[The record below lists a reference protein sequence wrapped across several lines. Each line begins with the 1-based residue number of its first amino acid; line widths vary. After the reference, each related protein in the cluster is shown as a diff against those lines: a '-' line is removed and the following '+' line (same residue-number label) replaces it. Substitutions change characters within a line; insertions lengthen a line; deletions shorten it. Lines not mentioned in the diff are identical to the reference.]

1 MNNLIKEI
9 KTRAKSQKVKV
20 YFDMDGTLAE
30 YDAEDKEKILSNQ
43 AGVYLTKRPLKSI
56 IYVANKLAKID
67 NIEICIASNCHF
79 KEQKEEKLLWLEK
92 YTPFIKKENIN
103 IIVFNDMI
111 FSKEE
116 KDFLKANL
124 IISNLK
130 QNEFSYLIED
140 DHKIIRATNKFSNI
154 KACHMSM
161 FVN

>member
-9 KTRAKSQKVKV
+9 KTKAKSQKVKV

-130 QNEFSYLIED
+130 QNEFAYLIED

>member
-43 AGVYLTKRPLKSI
+43 AGVYLTKHPLKSI
-56 IYVANKLAKID
+56 INVADKLAKID

-124 IISNLK
+124 IISKLK
-130 QNEFSYLIED
+130 QNEFAYLIED

>member
-43 AGVYLTKRPLKSI
+43 AGLYLTKRPLKSI
-56 IYVANKLAKID
+56 INVADKLAKID
-67 NIEICIASNCHF
+67 NIVICIVSNCHF

-130 QNEFSYLIED
+130 QNEFAYLIED

>member
-9 KTRAKSQKVKV
+9 KTKAKSQKVKV

-56 IYVANKLAKID
+56 IYVADKLAKID

-130 QNEFSYLIED
+130 QNEFAYLIED

>member
-56 IYVANKLAKID
+56 INVADKLAKID

-130 QNEFSYLIED
+130 QNEFAYLIED

-161 FVN
+161 FMN

>member
-9 KTRAKSQKVKV
+9 KTKAKSQKVKV

-56 IYVANKLAKID
+56 INVANKLAKID

-124 IISNLK
+124 IILNLK
-130 QNEFSYLIED
+130 QNEFAYLIED

>member
-1 MNNLIKEI
+1 MNSLIKEI
-9 KTRAKSQKVKV
+9 KTKAKSQKVKV

-56 IYVANKLAKID
+56 INVADKLAKID

>member
-1 MNNLIKEI
+1 MNSLIKEI
-9 KTRAKSQKVKV
+9 KTKAKSQKVKV

-56 IYVANKLAKID
+56 INVADKLAKID

-92 YTPFIKKENIN
+92 HTPFIKKENIN
-103 IIVFNDMI
+103 IIVFDDMI

-116 KDFLKANL
+116 KDFFKANL
-124 IISNLK
+124 IMSKLK

>member
-43 AGVYLTKRPLKSI
+43 AGLYLTKRPLKSI
-56 IYVANKLAKID
+56 INVADKLAKID

-130 QNEFSYLIED
+130 QNEFAYLIED

>member
-1 MNNLIKEI
+1 MNSLIKEI
-9 KTRAKSQKVKV
+9 KTKAKSQKVKV

-56 IYVANKLAKID
+56 INVADKFARID

-92 YTPFIKKENIN
+92 HTPFIKKENIN
-103 IIVFNDMI
+103 IIVFDDMI

>member
-1 MNNLIKEI
+1 MNSLIKEI
-9 KTRAKSQKVKV
+9 KTRAKSQKIKV

-56 IYVANKLAKID
+56 INVADKLAKID

-92 YTPFIKKENIN
+92 YTPFIRKENIN
-103 IIVFNDMI
+103 IIVFNNII

-130 QNEFSYLIED
+130 QNEFAYLIED

>member
-1 MNNLIKEI
+1 MNSLIKEI
-9 KTRAKSQKVKV
+9 KTKAKSQKVKV

-56 IYVANKLAKID
+56 INVADKLAKID

-130 QNEFSYLIED
+130 QNEFAYLIED

-161 FVN
+161 FMN

>member
-1 MNNLIKEI
+1 MKNSDKYVEFLIQI
-9 KTRAKSQKVKV
+9 K
-20 YFDMDGTLAE
+20 
-30 YDAEDKEKILSNQ
+30 
-43 AGVYLTKRPLKSI
+43 
-56 IYVANKLAKID
+56 
-67 NIEICIASNCHF
+67 H
-79 KEQKEEKLLWLEK
+79 
-92 YTPFIKKENIN
+92 N
-103 IIVFNDMI
+103 IIVFDNMI

-130 QNEFSYLIED
+130 QNEFAYLIED

>member
-9 KTRAKSQKVKV
+9 KTKAKSQKVKV

-56 IYVANKLAKID
+56 INVADKLAKID

-130 QNEFSYLIED
+130 QNEFAYLIED

>member
-56 IYVANKLAKID
+56 INVADKLAKID

-79 KEQKEEKLLWLEK
+79 KEQKEEKILWLEK

-124 IISNLK
+124 TTTKL
-130 QNEFSYLIED
+130 
-140 DHKIIRATNKFSNI
+140 
-154 KACHMSM
+154 
-161 FVN
+161 

>member
-43 AGVYLTKRPLKSI
+43 AGLYLTKRPLKSI
-56 IYVANKLAKID
+56 INVADKLAKID
-67 NIEICIASNCHF
+67 NIEICIVSNCHF

-130 QNEFSYLIED
+130 QNEFAYLIED

>member
-56 IYVANKLAKID
+56 INVADKLAKID

-130 QNEFSYLIED
+130 QNEFAYLIED

>member
-56 IYVANKLAKID
+56 INVADKLAKID

-92 YTPFIKKENIN
+92 YAPFIKKENIN

-124 IISNLK
+124 IMSKLK
-130 QNEFSYLIED
+130 QNEFAYLIED

>member
-1 MNNLIKEI
+1 MNSLIKEI
-9 KTRAKSQKVKV
+9 KTKAKSQKVKV

-124 IISNLK
+124 IILNLK
-130 QNEFSYLIED
+130 QNEFAYLIED

>member
-9 KTRAKSQKVKV
+9 KTKAKSQKVKV

-56 IYVANKLAKID
+56 INVANKLAKID

-130 QNEFSYLIED
+130 QNEFAYLIED

>member
-9 KTRAKSQKVKV
+9 KTKAKSQKVKV

-43 AGVYLTKRPLKSI
+43 AGLYLTKRPLKSI
-56 IYVANKLAKID
+56 INVANKLAKID

-130 QNEFSYLIED
+130 QNEFAYLIED

>member
-1 MNNLIKEI
+1 MNSLIKEI

-56 IYVANKLAKID
+56 INVADKLAKID
-67 NIEICIASNCHF
+67 NIEICIANNCHF

-103 IIVFNDMI
+103 IIVFDDMI

-124 IISNLK
+124 IISKLK
-130 QNEFSYLIED
+130 QNEFAYLIED

-154 KACHMSM
+154 KARHMSM

>member
-30 YDAEDKEKILSNQ
+30 YDVEDKEKILSNQ
-43 AGVYLTKRPLKSI
+43 AGLYLTKRPLKSI
-56 IYVANKLAKID
+56 INVADKLAKID

-130 QNEFSYLIED
+130 QNEFAYLIED

>member
-1 MNNLIKEI
+1 MSNLIKEI
-9 KTRAKSQKVKV
+9 KTKAKLQKVKV

-130 QNEFSYLIED
+130 QNEFAYLIED

>member
-1 MNNLIKEI
+1 MNSLIKEI
-9 KTRAKSQKVKV
+9 KTKVKSQKVKV

-43 AGVYLTKRPLKSI
+43 EGVYLTKRPLKSI
-56 IYVANKLAKID
+56 IYVADKLARID

-92 YTPFIKKENIN
+92 HAPFIKKENIN
-103 IIVFNDMI
+103 IIVFDDMI

-124 IISNLK
+124 IISKLK
-130 QNEFSYLIED
+130 QNEFAYLIED

-161 FVN
+161 SVN

>member
-9 KTRAKSQKVKV
+9 KTKAKSQKVKV

-43 AGVYLTKRPLKSI
+43 AGLYLTKRPLKSI
-56 IYVANKLAKID
+56 INVADKLAKID

-130 QNEFSYLIED
+130 QNEFAYLIED

>member
-9 KTRAKSQKVKV
+9 KTKAKSQKVKV

-30 YDAEDKEKILSNQ
+30 YDVEDKEKILYNQ
-43 AGVYLTKRPLKSI
+43 AGLYLTKRPLKSI
-56 IYVANKLAKID
+56 INVADKLAKID
-67 NIEICIASNCHF
+67 NIEICIVSNCHF

-130 QNEFSYLIED
+130 QNEFAYLIED

>member
-1 MNNLIKEI
+1 MIWTAL
-9 KTRAKSQKVKV
+9 V

-130 QNEFSYLIED
+130 QNEFAYLIED

>member
-1 MNNLIKEI
+1 MNSLIKEI
-9 KTRAKSQKVKV
+9 KTKAKSQKVKV
-20 YFDMDGTLAE
+20 YFDMDGTIAE

-56 IYVANKLAKID
+56 INVADKLAKID

-92 YTPFIKKENIN
+92 HTPFIKKENIN
-103 IIVFNDMI
+103 IIVFDDMI

-124 IISNLK
+124 IILNLK
-130 QNEFSYLIED
+130 QNEFAYLIED

>member
-1 MNNLIKEI
+1 MNSLIKEI
-9 KTRAKSQKVKV
+9 KTKAKSQKVKV

-130 QNEFSYLIED
+130 QNEFAYLIED

>member
-1 MNNLIKEI
+1 MNSLIKEI

-56 IYVANKLAKID
+56 INVADKLAKID

-130 QNEFSYLIED
+130 QNEFAYLIED

>member
-1 MNNLIKEI
+1 MNSLIKEI

-56 IYVANKLAKID
+56 INVADKLAKID

-92 YTPFIKKENIN
+92 YTPYIKKENIN
-103 IIVFNDMI
+103 LIVFDDMI

>member
-9 KTRAKSQKVKV
+9 KTKAKSQKVKV

-30 YDAEDKEKILSNQ
+30 YDVEDKEKILSNQ
-43 AGVYLTKRPLKSI
+43 AGLYLTKRPLKSI
-56 IYVANKLAKID
+56 INVADKLAKID

-130 QNEFSYLIED
+130 QNEFAYLIED

>member
-9 KTRAKSQKVKV
+9 KTKAKSQKVKV

-56 IYVANKLAKID
+56 INVADKLAKID

-92 YTPFIKKENIN
+92 HTPFIKKENIN
-103 IIVFNDMI
+103 IIVFDDMI

>member
-1 MNNLIKEI
+1 MNSLIKEI

-103 IIVFNDMI
+103 IIVFNNII

-130 QNEFSYLIED
+130 QNEFAYLIED

>member
-43 AGVYLTKRPLKSI
+43 ARVYLTKRPLKSI
-56 IYVANKLAKID
+56 INVADKLAKID

-92 YTPFIKKENIN
+92 YTPYIKKENIN
-103 IIVFNDMI
+103 IIVFDDMI

-124 IISNLK
+124 IISKLK
-130 QNEFSYLIED
+130 QNEFAYLIED

>member
-1 MNNLIKEI
+1 MNSLIKEI
-9 KTRAKSQKVKV
+9 KTKAKSQKVKV

-43 AGVYLTKRPLKSI
+43 AGVYLTKRPLKPI
-56 IYVANKLAKID
+56 IYVADKLARID

-130 QNEFSYLIED
+130 QNEFAYLIED

>member
-1 MNNLIKEI
+1 MNSLIKEI
-9 KTRAKSQKVKV
+9 KTKAKSQKVKV

-56 IYVANKLAKID
+56 INVADKLAKID

-130 QNEFSYLIED
+130 QNEFAYLIED